1 MLACYVQGAGEHT
14 QEIRSAFRE
23 NIKDVLKNQ
32 YEFYAMTPREGVNA
46 EAFFKENFQQLLGK
60 VFSPYDIEGGQPFYS
75 LALDPAYESENE
87 MVLAMIKTGFY
98 CKPCSLGE
106 DPREILPEVKQPAI
120 KDVSPTLL
128 TVHHIRRYP
137 DKDFLIGCYRS
148 EEQFAWIMGANDK
161 GTNLYNVRLKRR
173 GAEERAGA
181 LSPSYLEGKDV
192 KFVILYK
199 FGEEN
204 KNEYRVFHVHHHA
217 TMDEERM
224 RKALYPNPKGNYFC
238 FVFDEEV
245 QLSSKINLSDLIKAE
260 KPNSNDGVPIFKT
273 GEQLLD
279 FVIQA

>member
-1 MLACYVQGAGEHT
+1 MQKKDWKSKIRNVFRKEI
-14 QEIRSAFRE
+14 QEWLQ
-23 NIKDVLKNQ
+23 KD
-32 YEFYAMTPREGVNA
+32 YDFYAMTPREGVNT
-46 EAFFKENFQQLLGK
+46 ETFFKENFQQLLGK
-60 VFSPYDIEGGQPFYS
+60 VFTPYKTEDPQPYYS
-75 LALDPAYESENE
+75 LALDKGEEFTNENE
-87 MVLAMIKTGFY
+87 LLLTLLKPAFY
-98 CKPCSLGE
+98 YKKCALGE
-106 DPREILPEVKQPAI
+106 NPANLLPKVTQNAGKAEI
-120 KDVSPTLL
+120 SPSYF
-128 TVHHIRRYP
+128 TVHHVERYL
-137 DKDFLIGCYRS
+137 KQHFLIGCYHS
-148 EEQFAWIMGANDK
+148 EEQYAWIMGANDK

-173 GAEERAGA
+173 GTEERAGA

-199 FGEEN
+199 FGEES